1 MVKGLKMRRRVQF
14 FSCKFMSKSI
24 ALSNEKGGVALVLV
38 IWIMVIL
45 LALVGEFSYSMRTE
59 MKITRNFKEEEE
71 AYQLALAGIEQAKI
85 ELLSVKDLRSAFVNE
100 DDVLVFFNESDTN
113 DIEEE
118 ETERSNQLGRGN
130 FEYTIIDED
139 GKVNINTAK
148 AEQLRLLFLDS
159 GVDTEE
165 VSTIVDSILDW
176 RDENSLHRL
185 NGAEEDYY
193 TSLERPYSCKDGPF
207 STIEELLLVKGIT
220 PEIYFGSAHDNVTPE
235 DQETEESEEEEEDES
250 YRGVAGYLTVNGSEL
265 ININT
270 AQLPVLEATF
280 GAVVADN
287 IMIQRENGPIK
298 KPVGKSKVDST
309 FFTIISTGKNSDESV
324 KRTVKVLLQRQAND
338 LVTLH
343 WSDNSIE

>member
-1 MVKGLKMRRRVQF
+1 MRSRVQS
-14 FSCKFMSKSI
+14 FSSKFVGKSI

-45 LALVGEFSYSMRTE
+45 VALVGEFSYSMRTE

-71 AYQLALAGIEQAKI
+71 AYQLALAGVEQAKI
-85 ELLSVKDLRSAFVNE
+85 ELLSVKDLRTAYINE
-100 DDVLVFFNESDTN
+100 NDVLVFFDETDTY
-113 DIEEE
+113 DTEEE
-118 ETERSNQLGRGN
+118 ESERSNKLGRGN
-130 FEYTIIDED
+130 FEYRIIDED
-139 GKVNINTAK
+139 GKININTAK

-159 GVDTEE
+159 GVDAVE
-165 VSTIVDSILDW
+165 VDTIVDSILDW

-207 STIEELLLVKGIT
+207 STIEELLLVKGMT
-220 PEIYFGSAHDNVTPE
+220 PEIYFGSAHDNVKPE
-235 DQETEESEEEEEDES
+235 DEEEEEEET
-250 YRGVAGYLTVNGSEL
+250 YRGVAGYLTVKGSEL

-270 AQLPVLEATF
+270 AQLPVLEATL

-287 IMIQRENGPIK
+287 IMIQRENGLIRR
-298 KPVGKSKVDST
+298 PVGRSKVDST
-309 FFTIISTGKNSDESV
+309 FFTITSTGRNSDESV
-324 KRTVKVLLQRQAND
+324 TRTVKVLVQRQADD
-338 LVTLH
+338 LVTLY

>member
-1 MVKGLKMRRRVQF
+1 MVKGLKMRSRVQF
-14 FSCKFMSKSI
+14 FSCKFVSRSI

-85 ELLSVKDLRSAFVNE
+85 ELLSVRDLRTAFVNE
-100 DDVLVFFNESDTN
+100 NDVLVFFDESDTN

-118 ETERSNQLGRGN
+118 ETERSNKLGRGN
-130 FEYTIIDED
+130 FDYTIIDED

-148 AEQLRLLFLDS
+148 AEQLRRLFLDS

-193 TSLERPYSCKDGPF
+193 TSLERPYSSKDGPF
-207 STIEELLLVKGIT
+207 STIEELLLVKGMT
-220 PEIYFGSAHDNVTPE
+220 PEIYFGSSHDNVKPE
-235 DQETEESEEEEEDES
+235 DQEAEETEEEEEES
-250 YRGVAGYLTVNGSEL
+250 YRGVAGYLAVKGSEL

-298 KPVGKSKVDST
+298 RPVGKSKVDST
-309 FFTIISTGKNSDESV
+309 FFTIISTGKNYDESIT
-324 KRTVKVLLQRQAND
+324 RTVKVLLQRQAND
-338 LVTLH
+338 LVTLY

>member
-1 MVKGLKMRRRVQF
+1 MVKGLKMRSRVQF
-14 FSCKFMSKSI
+14 SSCKFVGKSI

-85 ELLSVKDLRSAFVNE
+85 ELLSVRDLRTAYVNE
-100 DDVLVFFNESDTN
+100 NDVLVFFNESDTN
-113 DIEEE
+113 DTEGE

-148 AEQLRLLFLDS
+148 AEQLRRLFLDS
-159 GVDTEE
+159 GVDTED

-207 STIEELLLVKGIT
+207 STIEELLLVKGMT

-235 DQETEESEEEEEDES
+235 DQETEESEEEEES
-250 YRGVAGYLTVNGSEL
+250 YRGVAGYLTVKGSEL

-298 KPVGKSKVDST
+298 RPVGKSKVDST
-309 FFTIISTGKNSDESV
+309 LFTIISTGKNYDESIT
-324 KRTVKVLLQRQAND
+324 RTVKVLLQRQAND
-338 LVTLH
+338 LVTLY

>member
-1 MVKGLKMRRRVQF
+1 MVKGLKMRSRGQF
-14 FSCKFMSKSI
+14 SSFKFVGKSI
-24 ALSNEKGGVALVLV
+24 ALSNKKGVVALVLV
-38 IWIMVIL
+38 IWIMVML

-85 ELLSVKDLRSAFVNE
+85 ELLSVRDLRTAYVNE
-100 DDVLVFFNESDTN
+100 NDVLVFFNESDTN
-113 DIEEE
+113 DTEGE
-118 ETERSNQLGRGN
+118 ETERSNQLGRGS
-130 FEYTIIDED
+130 FEYMIIDED
-139 GKVNINTAK
+139 GKININTAK
-148 AEQLRLLFLDS
+148 AEQLRRLFLDS

-207 STIEELLLVKGIT
+207 STIEELLLVKGMT
-220 PEIYFGSAHDNVTPE
+220 PEIYFGSAYDNVKPE
-235 DQETEESEEEEEDES
+235 DQEAEETEEEEES
-250 YRGVAGYLTVNGSEL
+250 YRGVAGYLTVKGSEL

-298 KPVGKSKVDST
+298 RPVGKSKVDST
-309 FFTIISTGKNSDESV
+309 FFTIISTGKNYDESIT
-324 KRTVKVLLQRQAND
+324 RTVKVLLQRQAND
-338 LVTLH
+338 LVTLY

>member
-1 MVKGLKMRRRVQF
+1 MVKGLKMMRRRVQF
-14 FSCKFMSKSI
+14 FSCRFLGKSI

-59 MKITRNFKEEEE
+59 MKIVRNFKEEEE

-85 ELLSVKDLRSAFVNE
+85 ELLSVKDLRSAFFNE
-100 DDVLVFFNESDTN
+100 NDVLVFFNESDTN
-113 DIEEE
+113 DTEEE
-118 ETERSNQLGRGN
+118 VIERNNQLGRGN
-130 FEYTIIDED
+130 FEYKIIDED

-148 AEQLRLLFLDS
+148 AEQLRRLFLDS

-193 TSLERPYSCKDGPF
+193 TSLDRPYSCKDGPF
-207 STIEELLLVKGIT
+207 STIEELLLVKGMT

-235 DQETEESEEEEEDES
+235 DQEAEESEEEEEES
-250 YRGVAGYLTVNGSEL
+250 YSGVAGYLTVKGSEL

-298 KPVGKSKVDST
+298 RPIGKSKVDST
-309 FFTIISTGKNSDESV
+309 FFTIISTGKNSDESIT
-324 KRTVKVLLQRQAND
+324 RTVKVLLQRQAND
-338 LVTLH
+338 LVTLY

>member
-1 MVKGLKMRRRVQF
+1 MVKGLKMRSRGQF
-14 FSCKFMSKSI
+14 SSFKFVGKSI
-24 ALSNEKGGVALVLV
+24 ALSNKKGVVALVLV

-85 ELLSVKDLRSAFVNE
+85 ELLSVRDLRSAYVNE

-113 DIEEE
+113 DTEGE
-118 ETERSNQLGRGN
+118 ETERSNQLGRGS

-148 AEQLRLLFLDS
+148 VEQLRRLFLDS

-207 STIEELLLVKGIT
+207 STIEELLLVKGMT

-235 DQETEESEEEEEDES
+235 DQEAEESEEEDDES
-250 YRGVAGYLTVNGSEL
+250 YSGIAGYLTVKGSEL

-270 AQLPVLEATF
+270 AQLPVLEATL

-298 KPVGKSKVDST
+298 RPVGKSKVDST
-309 FFTIISTGKNSDESV
+309 FFTIISTGKNYDESIT
-324 KRTVKVLLQRQAND
+324 RTVKVLLQRQAND
-338 LVTLH
+338 LVTLY